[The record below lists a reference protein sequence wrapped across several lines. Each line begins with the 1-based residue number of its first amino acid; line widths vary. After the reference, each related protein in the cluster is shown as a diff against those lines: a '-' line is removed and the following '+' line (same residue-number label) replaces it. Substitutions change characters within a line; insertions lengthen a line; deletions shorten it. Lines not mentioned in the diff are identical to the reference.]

1 MRVIEMCL
9 CLMIVVVTC
18 CTFLLHLRV
27 DVDQGVHQLRKSLD
41 LHDPRIHAQTHRQPT
56 MYVLTTGVRNFDTL
70 PAFETRTV
78 LGQKQTATVTPAF
91 DEGYGPKKWPDGARR
106 VADVHVTVWKEIA
119 AECPGWCFVS
129 EDDAIWPI
137 GIPSELPSDGFVSFF
152 REAVCGQAT
161 DTYSENYDRVVKA
174 VIPGKCMPYGAV
186 AYAITG
192 EFAKMLLS
200 NLPMSK
206 PVDHFLWE
214 QAVVQKK
221 AYVSRRYVVQH
232 KKGKSLRQNVDKHP
246 PPTAANPDTTRPTHI
261 GIAVAIPTHNRARTI
276 ISEPVA
282 IPTYKADEHTL
293 TPKYVVVMP
302 SVKRNNDIYLKE
314 TLASLEVAKPSE
326 ITVILVNGHQPPEH
340 HSYLNDWCASH
351 ESYKC
356 IVPPP
361 VPDSLMQKV
370 IRQDKRNDT
379 NHFLRWRTRETEHAL
394 FGLKAAASM
403 QTDYIIWI
411 QDDVIVDSH
420 LFDKLKEGDIYCL
433 NDGPDYCGAVGYLF
447 SKKKVQNLIPKI
459 EQNKMSMP
467 IDWII
472 YDPFDPTLQPLQTIP
487 LVHHIGVK
495 SSKSRPKMSKTLEFK
510 LSKSNI
516 LSMKA
521 TGFSTYQKV
530 TLNSGITGLLKLNLC
545 AWCAGMEE
553 ILAYK
558 VDRLFHFNKVPV
570 CSSRIFQ
577 KNDVQHMAVLFQKEP
592 YTTYLKTHDFLEGLM
607 VDFVDQHD
615 RVGSGMFCYS
625 PEACSQDKQC
635 PFEVKSVT
643 ELVIYDY
650 LIGNNDRIGNC
661 FIYPGSK
668 EPLRLDQG
676 GSHLHSLEWKYPSAA
691 LHYPTVK
698 RVYVRDIITK
708 NKYNKYIC
716 LAKYTEYGKHI
727 LELSKSKII
736 GTLLTNTLVNI
747 PSFHQSG
754 TQAYTWLNNQAVQR
768 AFNHELTSRVQKLA
782 TFWHSHCSPPQSSPP
797 SVKQNN
803 TSMQKNDGAKIAV
816 AIPTYNRAGYVQL
829 CATALNNTI
838 PSNDVWI
845 FDDHSTEYTVG
856 DLQQWFAT
864 KNVRQSAVRLRPDK
878 NARKILEWFV
888 GTEYDWI
895 VTLDSDLIVRP
906 DWMSMFEKIIHK
918 TPGVVSLYHSGN
930 KNHRTIKCDEDL
942 CEMKTLGN
950 AGVAWSKVLAKRM
963 LVDMTQSDGFDWGWT
978 EWLRKQKIPQYAAKN
993 SLVLHVG
1000 MHGTW
1005 GADSAREKSV
1015 GFTMDKLSPY
1025 VREKAGMFL
1034 KGTF

>member
-1 MRVIEMCL
+1 MSNLNDYKLCTVCVYRMKQIEYVL
-9 CLMIVVVTC
+9 F
-18 CTFLLHLRV
+18 TFILLIGCVSLYLHI
-27 DVDQGVHQLRKSLD
+27 QLTNHKNISKIRKKSLEKPN
-41 LHDPRIHAQTHRQPT
+41 LYVSKIRKKSLEKPNL
-56 MYVLTTGVRNFDTL
+56 YVLTTGVRHFQS
-70 PAFETRTV
+70 PVAFTTTTVHSRT
-78 LGQKQTATVTPAF
+78 QTATVGPTF
-91 DEGYGPKKWPDGARR
+91 DEGYGPQQWPEGAKRVVDG
-106 VADVHVTVWKEIA
+106 HVTVWRRIA
-119 AECPGWCFVS
+119 AECSDWCFVS
-129 EDDAIWPI
+129 EDDAIWPS
-137 GIPSELPSDGFVSFF
+137 GLPPTLPLEGFVSFYK
-152 REAVCGQAT
+152 EAVCL
-161 DTYSENYDRVVKA
+161 KA
-174 VIPGKCMPYGAV
+174 WGNRTKEYARIVRTVIPGKCMPYGAV
-186 AYAITG
+186 AYAMTG
-192 EFAKMLLS
+192 DFAKVLLS

-221 AYVSRRYVVQH
+221 AYVSRQYIVRH
-232 KKGKSLRQNVDKHP
+232 KKGKSLRQNSHSLVQSVKHH
-246 PPTAANPDTTRPTHI
+246 R
-261 GIAVAIPTHNRARTI
+261 
-276 ISEPVA
+276 S
-282 IPTYKADEHTL
+282 K
-293 TPKYVVVMP
+293 KYVVVMP
-302 SVKRNNDIYLKE
+302 SVKRNNDIYLKK
-314 TLASLEVAKPSE
+314 TLASLEIAKPSE
-326 ITVILVNGHQPPEH
+326 ITVILVNGHQPPEQH
-340 HSYLNDWCASH
+340 LYLNDWCVSH

-394 FGLKAAASM
+394 FGLKAALKM

-411 QDDVIVDSH
+411 QDDVIVDPY
-420 LFDKLKEGDIYCL
+420 LFSKLKEGDIYCL

-447 SKKKVQNLIPKI
+447 SKNVVQTLIPKI
-459 EQNKMSMP
+459 EQTRMSMP

-558 VDRLFHFNKVPV
+558 VDRLFHFNKAPV

-615 RVGSGMFCYS
+615 RVSSGMFCYS
-625 PEACSQDKQC
+625 PEACSQDNQC

-668 EPLRLDQG
+668 EPLRLEQG

-691 LHYPTVK
+691 LDYPTVK

-754 TQAYTWLNNQAVQR
+754 TQAYIWLNNQAVQR
-768 AFNHELTSRVQKLA
+768 AFNHELTSRVQKLT

-803 TSMQKNDGAKIAV
+803 TSMQKTDGAKIAV
-816 AIPTYNRAGYVQL
+816 AIPTYNRRGYVQL
-829 CATALNNTI
+829 CAVALNKSI
-838 PSNDVWI
+838 DPNDVWI
-845 FDDHSTEYTVG
+845 FDDHSSDYSID
-856 DLQQWFAT
+856 DLKKWFAT
-864 KNVRQSAVRLRPDK
+864 KNVRKSTERLRPDK

-888 GTEYDWI
+888 GTDYDWL

-906 DWMSMFEKIIHK
+906 DWLELLRGMLPH
-918 TPGVVSLYHSGN
+918 TQGVMSLYHSGN
-930 KNHRTIKCDEDL
+930 PNHPTLNCDPNL
-942 CEMKTLGN
+942 CEMKSLGN
-950 AGVAWSKVLAKRM
+950 AGVTWSKVLAKKM
-963 LVDMTQSDGFDWGWT
+963 LVDMTQSNGFDWGWT
-978 EWLRKQKIPQYAAKN
+978 EWLRQQKIPQYAAKD

-1005 GADSAREKSV
+1005 GADSKREKSV
-1015 GFTMDKLSPY
+1015 GFPMDKLSPD
-1025 VREKAGMFL
+1025 VRGRAEMFL
-1034 KGTF
+1034 KGMLY